1 MIKNPLPMSEMQ
13 ETRIQHLGWEDSL
26 KEQVATHPR
35 MVAWLIPWIEEP
47 SGLQFMGLQRME
59 HGSMHAC
66 LPVQIC
72 VQCFMV

>member
-1 MIKNPLPMSEMQ
+1 MIKNPLPMSETQ

-26 KEQVATHPR
+26 KEQVAPHPR

-47 SGLQFMGLQRME
+47 SGLQFTGSQRIE
-59 HGSMHAC
+59 RGSAPAC
-66 LPVQIC
+66 LPLQTC